1 MFSLSLSQSSSVL
14 FAAAGLLAGLLLLST
29 TPAQAQPRGQAPAQ
43 QRAAPPSGGGQ
54 APARTGRSG
63 AVGTE
68 LPSSA
73 EPSRP
78 SSSFGQR
85 PGGSNTP
92 GGANAPGGTA
102 QTNDPGTPGDPTQ
115 DVPLGG
121 AEWLAAAGAAYALNR
136 LRRSQGAEDE
146 DEGSEDGMP

>member
-92 GGANAPGGTA
+92 GGTA

-121 AEWLAAAGAAYALNR
+121 AEWLAAAGAAYAIKR
-136 LRRSQGAEDE
+136 LREEGEQDEEEDE
-146 DEGSEDGMP
+146 DEA

>member
-1 MFSLSLSQSSSVL
+1 
-14 FAAAGLLAGLLLLST
+14 
-29 TPAQAQPRGQAPAQ
+29 
-43 QRAAPPSGGGQ
+43 
-54 APARTGRSG
+54 
-63 AVGTE
+63 VGTE

-85 PGGSNTP
+85 PGGSNT
-92 GGANAPGGTA
+92 PGGTA

-121 AEWLAAAGAAYALNR
+121 AEWLAAAGAAYAIKR
-136 LRRSQGAEDE
+136 LREEGAEDE
-146 DEGSEDGMP
+146 EEDEDEA

>member
-63 AVGTE
+63 AAGTE

-102 QTNDPGTPGDPTQ
+102 QTNDPGTPTEPTQ
-115 DVPLGG
+115 TPLGG

-136 LRRSQGAEDE
+136 LRRSQEEDE
-146 DEGSEDGMP
+146 DPA

>member
-1 MFSLSLSQSSSVL
+1 MFSLSQSSSVL
-14 FAAAGLLAGLLLLST
+14 FAAAGLLAGLLLLSM

-63 AVGTE
+63 AAGTE
-68 LPSSA
+68 LPSFA

-92 GGANAPGGTA
+92 GGTA
-102 QTNDPGTPGDPTQ
+102 QTNDPGTPTEPTQ
-115 DVPLGG
+115 TPLGG
-121 AEWLAAAGAAYALNR
+121 AEWLAAAGAAYAINR
-136 LRRSQGAEDE
+136 LRRSQGEE